1 MVSDD
6 HNKQRRTTVEDSAM
20 MKPSG
25 IDIRSRILGIALIAL
40 TVLLSG
46 LVGTGDART
55 DRTDRQSVMPYGQQQ
70 RQSDF
75 KKVTGTVKRMK
86 HVELRGQ
93 GRENLVVQ
101 LRTKNG
107 ERTLVDLG
115 DAEELEDIDIQK
127 GDRISAWG
135 RSVNIGDKHVFM
147 AHKLRANG
155 ESFDIER
162 RPVFQQS
169 GRQGLREPRQRRG
182 EFSSGGSL
190 Y

>member
-1 MVSDD
+1 
-6 HNKQRRTTVEDSAM
+6 M

-25 IDIRSRILGIALIAL
+25 IGVRSWTLGIALIAL
-40 TVLLSG
+40 TTLLSG
-46 LVGTGDART
+46 LVGTADART
-55 DRTDRQSVMPYGQQQ
+55 DRSDRQSIMQQGQPQ

-75 KKVTGTVKRMK
+75 KKVTGTVKKMK
-86 HVELRGQ
+86 NVELKGQ

-107 ERTLVDLG
+107 ERKLIDLG

-155 ESFDIER
+155 ETIDIER
-162 RPVFQQS
+162 QQVSQQS
-169 GRQGLREPRQRRG
+169 GRQGSHEQRQRRG
-182 EFSSGGSL
+182 EFSSRGSL